1 MDLERAFF
9 QNEAHDLTVPS
20 RTWSGASEST
30 IVTDDLMYHN
40 CTNSHTPSPPR
51 YLSQPVG
58 SPSPPP
64 NSTHSTSV
72 EGTQLKRPVQDN
84 LNFCSSTLHIH
95 CARKAARPCLLART
109 RGRESR
115 TLPDAGIKAATVSE
129 VYKAVV

>member
-1 MDLERAFF
+1 MDLERDFF

-51 YLSQPVG
+51 SLPQPVG
-58 SPSPPP
+58 SPSPPA
-64 NSTHSTSV
+64 NSTHSTAV
-72 EGTQLKRPVQDN
+72 EGTHLKRPVQDN

-95 CARKAARPCLLART
+95 RTRTAARPYLLDRP

-115 TLPDAGIKAATVSE
+115 TSPAAGKQAATVSE
-129 VYKAVV
+129 VYKTVV